1 MKREQLSDLAAFVTV
16 ADELSFTRAASK
28 LGITQSSLSHAI
40 RRLEGQLGVRLLS
53 RTTRSVAPTEAGERL
68 LGTLRPALH
77 QIDSGLDSLTALRER
92 PAGSIRITTA
102 EHAAETVLLPGLERF
117 LPNYPD
123 IHVEVTL
130 DYGLTDVVAER
141 FDAGIRLGE
150 QVAKDMVAV
159 RVGPDFRMAVVAT
172 PGYFE
177 GRKLPKTPQDLQGH
191 SCINLRL
198 PTHGGIYA
206 WEFEK
211 GSREINVRLEG
222 QLAFN
227 TLWMRL
233 RTARAGLGIVFVPE
247 DLVTEDI
254 SAGRMVRV
262 LADWCA
268 PFPGYHLYYPSR
280 RHTTPAF
287 SLLVEAL
294 RFNSATNGVP
304 SFLLPKVT
312 VGFADNHRVGDGF

>member
-1 MKREQLSDLAAFVTV
+1 MRREHLADLSAFATV
-16 ADELSFTRAASK
+16 AQQLSFTRAASI

-40 RRLEGQLGVRLLS
+40 RRLESRLGLRLLS

-68 LGTLRPALH
+68 LRTLRPAFEH
-77 QIDSGLDSLTALRER
+77 IDAELASLTALRER

-102 EHAAETVLLPGLERF
+102 EHAAETVLLPALNRF
-117 LPNYPD
+117 LPQYPD

-130 DYGLTDVVAER
+130 DYGLADVVAER

-150 QVAKDMVAV
+150 QVAKDMVAA
-159 RVGPDFRMAVVAT
+159 RIGPDFRMAVVAT
-172 PGYFE
+172 PSYFE
-177 GRKLPKTPQDLQGH
+177 SRRPPRVPQDLQQH
-191 SCINLRL
+191 QCINLRL
-198 PTHGGIYA
+198 PTSGGLYA

-211 GSREINVRLEG
+211 GARELKVRVDG

-233 RTARAGLGIVFVPE
+233 RAARAGLGIVFVPE
-247 DLVTEDI
+247 DVVAAEI
-254 SAGRMVRV
+254 AAGRFVRV

-280 RHTTPAF
+280 RHTSPAF
-287 SLLVEAL
+287 ALLVEAL
-294 RFNSATNGVP
+294 RYHGAAKRRS
-304 SFLLPKVT
+304 L
-312 VGFADNHRVGDGF
+312 

>member
-1 MKREQLSDLAAFVTV
+1 MTV
-16 ADELSFTRAASK
+16 AWELSFTCAASK
-28 LGITQSSLSHAI
+28 LGMTQFSLRHAI
-40 RRLEGQLGVRLLS
+40 RRLEGRLGLRLLS

-68 LGTLRPALH
+68 PRTLRPAFE
-77 QIDSGLDSLTALRER
+77 QIEGELESLTALREK

-102 EHAAETVLLPGLERF
+102 ERAAQTVLMPGLERF

-123 IHVEVTL
+123 VRVEVTL
-130 DYGLTDVVAER
+130 DYGLTDVLAER

-150 QVAKDMVAV
+150 QVAKDMIAV

-177 GRKLPKTPQDLQGH
+177 GKRLPRRPQDLQAH
-191 SCINLRL
+191 NCVNLRL

-211 GSREINVRLEG
+211 GSREIKVHVEG

-227 TLWMRL
+227 TLWTRV
-233 RTARAGLGIVFVPE
+233 RAVRAGLGVGFLPE
-247 DLVTEDI
+247 DIVQEDVA
-254 SAGRMVRV
+254 AGRLVRV

-268 PFPGYHLYYPSR
+268 SFPGYHLYYPSR
-280 RHTTPAF
+280 QHSTPALP
-287 SLLVEAL
+287 LLAEAL
-294 RFNSATNGVP
+294 RYRA
-304 SFLLPKVT
+304 
-312 VGFADNHRVGDGF
+312 R